1 MSSEKQSSFLQ
12 EMMDKLLSDYPKD
25 FSQLCIVTPNRRAQ
39 VFIKNY
45 LKDHHAPS
53 LLPQL
58 FSIDDFIQE
67 LSPYTVYDSVDLS
80 FELYQVYKELEG
92 EDAQSFELFIQWA
105 GNLINDFNEVDIHLG
120 DANALFNYLS
130 DDYAIREWNLGIN
143 ELSDFQKNY
152 LAFFH
157 KLNDYYQYFKQ
168 SLLSQN
174 VAYNGLAYRFV
185 AENILDLIKKQTW
198 TKTIFAGF
206 NALTKSEEKIVRTLY
221 ESGRADLF
229 WDVDAYYFKDKNQE
243 AGLFFRSY
251 AEWFKFDE
259 NILSHHFLEPKNI
272 QVIAVPKIIGQ
283 TKIAA
288 ELLAEKSALNA
299 KSPFSESLNHTALV
313 LADENLLMPVLN
325 SLDAPILEDTNVT
338 MGYPLKNTASHLLFR
353 LFIKMHLNAQRQQKL
368 KPRFAQG
375 LFNEDIIQ
383 ILRNPLILDFIGNT
397 EQLIVDIQAKLYWTI
412 AELNDY
418 FKLKTKTEFKSLFVD
433 FEDNANT
440 IIQFFL
446 RLIHQLSEKYQK
458 SKEALKFNYS
468 SDWEALLVYEKIL
481 RRLSDRILKYG
492 FPGNLKEFKIIFE
505 QLIGN
510 QNQSFFGEPLKGLQL
525 MGLLETR
532 TLDFENLIMLS
543 VNEEV
548 LPSGKMA
555 NSFIPVAIKK
565 LFNLPTYKEKNAI
578 FAYHFYRLIQR
589 AKNIHLLYSTT
600 AGKLLGGEKSRFIT
614 QLIQELPK
622 YNPSLVI
629 EEKVYNFKK
638 ISPQNQFEIKIEKDA
653 DVLARLNEKAVSGF
667 SPTAINTYV
676 QCPLKFYFKHLAKIP
691 EPDHQENFIDDRIVG
706 NIIHHCLHELY
717 TPLIGKPIQS
727 SDLKAIESKLTA
739 EIFVHAQKQVPN
751 QTLDSGQN
759 LLTLKA
765 IEKYLQSFLAEEQK
779 RLQKNREQK
788 GNWSILHLE
797 EKLERK
803 LRLPE
808 QDTEINVIGYADRI
822 DRWNKLIRVW
832 DYKTGNVE
840 AKSLN
845 KLPFENLFNQAKHD
859 KIIQLLTYVWML
871 KEKYPKSEIQ
881 SGILAL
887 RNVNKSYLF
896 LENRENQALEE
907 ESIELFEHLFIEFF
921 TEIFD
926 KNIPFSQT
934 EEKTNCQYCPYINI
948 CMR

>member
-1 MSSEKQSSFLQ
+1 MTSKKQSSFLQ
-12 EMMDKLLSDYPKD
+12 ELMDKLLSNYTED

-67 LSPYTVYDSVDLS
+67 LSPYTIYDSVDLS
-80 FELYQVYKELEG
+80 FEFYQVYKELEA

-105 GNLINDFNEVDIHLG
+105 GVLINDFNEVDIHLG

-130 DDYAIREWNLGIN
+130 DDYAIREWNLGQN
-143 ELSDFQKNY
+143 DLTDFQKNY

-174 VAYNGLAYRFV
+174 VAYNGLAYRYV
-185 AENILDLIKKQTW
+185 AEHIGDLTKKKKW
-198 TKTIFAGF
+198 TKIIFAGF
-206 NALTKSEEKIVRTLY
+206 NALTKSEEKIIRTLY

-251 AEWFKFDE
+251 AQWFKFDE
-259 NILSHHFLEPKNI
+259 ASLSHHFSEPKNI
-272 QVIAVPKIIGQ
+272 QVIAVPKTIGQ

-288 ELLAEKSALNA
+288 ELLARKSALNA
-299 KSPFSESLNHTALV
+299 KSSSGESLNHTALV

-325 SLDAPILEDTNVT
+325 SLDARVLEDTNVT

-353 LFIKMHLNAQRQQKL
+353 LFIKMRLNAQRQQKL
-368 KPRFAQG
+368 KSRFA
-375 LFNEDIIQ
+375 LRFFNEDILQ
-383 ILRNPLILDFIGNT
+383 ILQNPLIIDFIGNT
-397 EQLIVDIQAKLYWTI
+397 EPFIIDIHAKVYWTI
-412 AELNDY
+412 EELNDY
-418 FKLKTKTEFKSLFVD
+418 FKLKSSKEFRLLFID
-433 FEDNANT
+433 FKDSAHE
-440 IIQFFL
+440 IIHFFL
-446 RLIHQLSEKYQK
+446 KLIHQLSEHYQK
-458 SKEALKFNYS
+458 ANEALQFKYA
-468 SDWEALLVYEKIL
+468 SDWEALLLYEKIL
-481 RRLSDRILKYG
+481 KRLADRILKYG
-492 FPGNLKEFKIIFE
+492 FPENIKEFKIIFE

-532 TLDFENLIMLS
+532 TLDFENLILLS
-543 VNEEV
+543 VNEDV

-555 NSFIPVAIKK
+555 NSFIPVSIKK

-578 FAYHFYRLIQR
+578 FAYHFYRLVQR

-614 QLIQELPK
+614 QLVQELPK
-622 YNPSLVI
+622 YNPSTVI
-629 EEKVYNFKK
+629 EEKLYNFRR
-638 ISPQNQFEIKIEKDA
+638 ISPHNQFKIQIEKDA
-653 DVLARLNEKAVSGF
+653 TIRSKLNETAKSGF

-676 QCPLKFYFKHLAKIP
+676 QCPLKFYFKYLVKIP
-691 EPDHQENFIDDRIVG
+691 EPDHKENYIDDRILG
-706 NIIHHCLHELY
+706 NIIHHSLHELY
-717 TPLIGKPIQS
+717 SPLIGKPILS
-727 SDLKAIESKLTA
+727 SDLKNIERKLND
-739 EIFVHAQKQVPN
+739 EIFVQAQKQVPN

-759 LLTLKA
+759 LLSLKA
-765 IEKYLQSFLAEEQK
+765 IEKYLKSFLAEEQK
-779 RLQKNREQK
+779 RLKRNLAQK

-803 LRLPE
+803 LQLPE
-808 QDTEINVIGYADRI
+808 QDTEILVFGYADRI
-822 DRWNKLIRVW
+822 DRWNKMIRVW

-840 AKSLN
+840 PKSLT
-845 KLPFENLFNQAKHD
+845 KLPLEDLFNKSKHD
-859 KIIQLLTYVWML
+859 KIIQLLIYVWLL

-881 SGILAL
+881 SGIIAL

-896 LENRENQALEE
+896 LENKADKALDQENIA
-907 ESIELFEHLFIEFF
+907 LFESLFTEFF

-934 EEKTNCQYCPYINI
+934 EEKTNCQYCPYLNI